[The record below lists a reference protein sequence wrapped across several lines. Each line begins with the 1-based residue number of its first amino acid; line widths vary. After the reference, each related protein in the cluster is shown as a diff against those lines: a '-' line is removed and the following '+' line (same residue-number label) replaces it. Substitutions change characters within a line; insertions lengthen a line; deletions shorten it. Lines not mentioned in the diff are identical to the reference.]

1 MKKDKELV
9 KKNKS
14 GLFEMKFVK
23 KAKTFENFLSAVNS
37 LSTPGTMKNTP
48 AKDSVTMKATGKQE
62 LSTKGK

>member
-23 KAKTFENFLSAVNS
+23 KAKTFENFLSAANAA
-37 LSTPGTMKNTP
+37 STPSTMKNTP
-48 AKDSVTMKATGKQE
+48 AKDDVKVGDTSKQQK
-62 LSTKGK
+62 LTK